1 MADRILIIDDDKELT
16 VLLSEYLCLEGFET
30 VIKNDGV
37 SGLASAY
44 DESIS
49 LILLDVMMPGL
60 NGFEVLKALGGQH
73 TTPII
78 MLTAK
83 GDPQDIIKGLDLGA
97 DDYLAKP
104 FKHDELVSRIK
115 ATLRRVK
122 ISQSDKSAT
131 NQLRVNGVEID
142 HATRSVKCN
151 DEQIEVTGTEFQIL
165 DLLMTNVGNVVS
177 KNSIS
182 EQVLQR
188 RLSPFDRS
196 IDMHLSNIRKKLA
209 KCSSKDKVKTIRGA
223 GYIFLSGQE

>member
-1 MADRILIIDDDKELT
+1 MADRILLIDDDKELT

-177 KNSIS
+177 KNGIS

-209 KCSSKDKVKTIRGA
+209 KCSSEDKVKTIRGA

>member
-1 MADRILIIDDDKELT
+1 MTDRILIIDDDKELT
-16 VLLSEYLCLEGFET
+16 LLLSEYLSLEGFEVT
-30 VIKNDGV
+30 IKNDGV
-37 SGLASAY
+37 SGLAKAY

-73 TTPII
+73 STPII

-83 GDPQDIIKGLDLGA
+83 GDPEDIVRGLDLGA

-122 ISQSDKSAT
+122 ITQSDKTTS
-131 NQLRVNGVEID
+131 NQSKINGVDIN
-142 HATRSVKCN
+142 HATREVKCH
-151 DEQIEVTGTEFQIL
+151 EQLVEMTGTEFQIL
-165 DLLMTNVGNVVS
+165 NLLMCNVGNVVS
-177 KNSIS
+177 KSDIS

-209 KCSSKDKVKTIRGA
+209 QHATEDKVKTIRGA
-223 GYIFLSGQE
+223 GYIFLSGNE

>member
-1 MADRILIIDDDKELT
+1 MTDRILIIDDDKELT
-16 VLLSEYLCLEGFET
+16 QLLSEYLHLEGFET

-37 SGLASAY
+37 SGLAKAY
-44 DESIS
+44 DESVS

-60 NGFEVLKALGGQH
+60 NGFEILKALGGQH
-73 TTPII
+73 VTPII

-83 GDPQDIIKGLDLGA
+83 GDPEDVVKGLDLGA

-104 FKHDELVSRIK
+104 FKHDELISRIK

-122 ISQSDKSAT
+122 ITQQDKVVT
-131 NQLRVNGVEID
+131 NQLKVNGVEID
-142 HATRSVKCN
+142 HATRAVRCN
-151 DEQIEVTGTEFQIL
+151 DTLIEMTGTEFQIL
-165 DLLMTNVGNVVS
+165 DLLMSNVGNVVS
-177 KNSIS
+177 KSDIS

-209 KCSSKDKVKTIRGA
+209 QHATEDKLKTIRGA
-223 GYIFLSGQE
+223 GYIFLSGNE

>member
-209 KCSSKDKVKTIRGA
+209 KCSSEDKVKTIRGA

>member
-1 MADRILIIDDDKELT
+1 MNDRILIIDDDKELT
-16 VLLSEYLCLEGFET
+16 LLLAEYLSLEGFEVT
-30 VIKNDGV
+30 IKNDGV
-37 SGLASAY
+37 SGLAKAY

-73 TTPII
+73 STPII

-83 GDPQDIIKGLDLGA
+83 GDPEDIVRGLDLGA

-122 ISQSDKSAT
+122 ITQSDKTAS
-131 NQLRVNGVEID
+131 NQSMVNGVEIN
-142 HATRSVKCN
+142 HATR
-151 DEQIEVTGTEFQIL
+151 EVRCHEHLVEMTGTEFQIL
-165 DLLMTNVGNVVS
+165 DLLMCNVGNVVS
-177 KNSIS
+177 KNDIS

-209 KCSSKDKVKTIRGA
+209 QHATEDKVKTIRGA
-223 GYIFLSGQE
+223 GYIFLSGNE